1 MTQTSVRFAG
11 LWPPPWWLRLLLA
24 AMLLYLLSQKLDLS
38 AAREQLLH
46 MQPLYLGLSLL
57 LVIPNVLLQYL
68 RWHTL
73 VRSQLP
79 DLPASRIWRS
89 LWIGFPLGVVT
100 PARLGEHARITCLL
114 PASRTQLTT
123 ISLLDR
129 QVGGV
134 ITSLVGAVALWML
147 PTWHAAS
154 FSGMGEALRRL
165 LFVAGGAVLLNN
177 TLLLLT
183 LLMPGRLTGLVQ
195 RIPRMGLVKTWIKIR
210 DALCRIT
217 PTDRLLVV
225 FWSVLFYTTFILQL
239 VLLIR
244 GLGFSHPLLWAA
256 ASGTMFI
263 KTLFPIS
270 PGDLGV
276 RELVAAALF
285 STIGVA
291 PEAAVAGSFMLYL
304 MNVLL
309 PAICGLGVLLLWR
322 RQHQGDYS

>member
-1 MTQTSVRFAG
+1 MFLVALLLTLLAKHLDLPALQNQLLHVSPFY
-11 LWPPPWWLRLLLA
+11 LLA
-24 AMLLYLLSQKLDLS
+24 ALI
-38 AAREQLLH
+38 
-46 MQPLYLGLSLL
+46 
-57 LVIPNVLLQYL
+57 LVIPNVVLQYL

-79 DLPASRIWRS
+79 QMPATRIWRS

-134 ITSLVGAVALWML
+134 ITSMIGAIALWLL
-147 PTWHAAS
+147 PTWHAATY
-154 FSGMGEALRRL
+154 SGMGEAFRRL
-165 LFVAGGAVLLNN
+165 LFVAGGAVLFSNAV
-177 TLLLLT
+177 LLLT
-183 LLMPGRLTGLVQ
+183 LLMPQHLTSIVQ
-195 RIPRMGLVKTWIKIR
+195 RIPRIGLLKTWIKVR

-217 PTDRLLVV
+217 VARRLLVLL
-225 FWSVLFYTTFILQL
+225 WSVLFYCTFILQL
-239 VLLIR
+239 VFLIE
-244 GLGFSHPLLWAA
+244 GLGFSHRLLWAA
-256 ASGTMFI
+256 AAGTMFI

-285 STIGVA
+285 STISVA
-291 PEAAVAGSFMLYL
+291 PEAAVAGSLMLYM

-309 PAICGLGVLLLWR
+309 PALVGLVILLLWR
-322 RQHQGDYS
+322 RQHPGESQ